1 MIVRDAM
8 SRHAETVGP
17 EFTLQE
23 AALKMRSLNVGA
35 LPVLDGE
42 RLMGMVT
49 DRDIAVRGAALG
61 KDPVRTQVRDVMT
74 HQAVYCYDDQDTI
87 EAAHIMEAM
96 AVRRLMVLDRSD
108 ALVGML
114 TIDDLA
120 TVARQERLAGEV
132 IDASVTPRPIPA

>member
-42 RLMGMVT
+42 RLMGMDDACRIFGVSREEVAGMKGKELVRMYRRKAKELHP
-49 DRDIAVRGAALG
+49 DRGGDNESFIRMG
-61 KDPVRTQVRDVMT
+61 
-74 HQAVYCYDDQDTI
+74 
-87 EAAHIMEAM
+87 EAFACLMEK
-96 AVRRLMVLDRSD
+96 S
-108 ALVGML
+108 G
-114 TIDDLA
+114 
-120 TVARQERLAGEV
+120 G
-132 IDASVTPRPIPA
+132 